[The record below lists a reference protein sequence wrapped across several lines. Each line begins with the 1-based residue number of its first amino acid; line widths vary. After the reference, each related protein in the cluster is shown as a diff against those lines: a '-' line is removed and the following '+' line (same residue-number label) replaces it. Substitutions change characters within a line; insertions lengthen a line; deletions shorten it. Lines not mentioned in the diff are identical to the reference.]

1 MFIISPRIASDSR
14 AFLYSF
20 NPYPQPPPF
29 PYSFNVP
36 TIRSTYGQYVLP
48 HTFPT
53 LTVHRPI
60 PQLPLFNQNICTNT
74 QQTQRVRP
82 TESQPDYLPQ
92 YRPVI
97 TEPTVQRAPEKIE
110 HKAREDSKEE
120 MKSATPAAGKKSIE
134 DEQQTAGGAYKRR
147 NVYKSIVRHMF
158 SYIRKNREE
167 IIKILQE
174 AGYGMSDIEHAFF
187 EVSCYNDM
195 EQQKGNKKQS
205 QSTIKKM
212 VETRSIYTYILRET
226 LFAMIKSWE
235 EGKHGKVSSK
245 NLGTYKDVCFEYYNE
260 AVQVLTQK
268 AQGKTFNL

>member
-1 MFIISPRIASDSR
+1 
-14 AFLYSF
+14 
-20 NPYPQPPPF
+20 
-29 PYSFNVP
+29 
-36 TIRSTYGQYVLP
+36 
-48 HTFPT
+48 
-53 LTVHRPI
+53 
-60 PQLPLFNQNICTNT
+60 
-74 QQTQRVRP
+74 
-82 TESQPDYLPQ
+82 
-92 YRPVI
+92 
-97 TEPTVQRAPEKIE
+97 
-110 HKAREDSKEE
+110 